1 MTSQQ
6 EIKQFASLKLP
17 KYRQKYG
24 QFLVEGRKVVEEVFH
39 SDLHVVRILFTS
51 EYAQK
56 HGVGDNWDQISS
68 KDMQKISQF
77 DTPPG
82 VVAVVEIPKS
92 MPFQPQAGLNLI
104 LDGISDPGN
113 LGAILRIADW
123 YGISQVLLSED
134 CVDVYNFKCLSAS
147 MGSFLRVQ
155 TSRVDLEAWLKSQ
168 QNGSSSLEPV
178 VYGAYLNGTSIYEV
192 TPPEQPYF
200 LVIGSEAHGIRE
212 GLKSLINS
220 PITIPA
226 RGGAESLNASV
237 ATAILIDR
245 LMVNIHRNTR

>member
-1 MTSQQ
+1 M
-6 EIKQFASLKLP
+6 
-17 KYRQKYG
+17 
-24 QFLVEGRKVVEEVFH
+24 
-39 SDLHVVRILFTS
+39 RILFTS

-56 HGVGDNWDQISS
+56 HGVGDHWDQVSN
-68 KDMQKISQF
+68 KDMQKMSQF

-82 VVAVVEIPKS
+82 VLAVVEIPKTP
-92 MPFQPQAGLNLI
+92 PFQPQLGMNLI

-123 YGISQVLLSED
+123 YGLNQVLLSEN

-155 TSRVDLEAWLKSQ
+155 TPRVNLEEWLKKQVNSA
-168 QNGSSSLEPV
+168 SAV
-178 VYGAYLNGTSIYEV
+178 VYGAYLNGESIYNVE
-192 TPPEQPYF
+192 PPKSPYF
-200 LVIGSEAHGIRE
+200 LVIGSEAHGIRD
-212 GLKSLINS
+212 GLKSLINH

-237 ATAILIDR
+237 ATAS
-245 LMVNIHRNTR
+245 

>member
-56 HGVGDNWDQISS
+56 HGVGDNWDQISN
-68 KDMQKISQF
+68 KDMQKMSQF

-82 VVAVVEIPKS
+82 VLAVVEIPQTP
-92 MPFQPQAGLNLI
+92 PFQPQLGMNLI

-123 YGISQVLLSED
+123 YGLQQVLLSED

-155 TSRVDLEAWLKSQ
+155 TPRVNLELWLKK
-168 QNGSSSLEPV
+168 QNEAAQTT
-178 VYGAYLNGTSIYEV
+178 VYGAYLNGESIYTV
-192 TPPEQPYF
+192 QPPEGAYF
-200 LVIGSEAHGIRE
+200 LVIGSEAHGIRD
-212 GLKSLINS
+212 GLKPLINN

-245 LMVNIHRNTR
+245 LMGDIHRNAQ

>member
-39 SDLHVVRILFTS
+39 SDLQVVRILFTS

-56 HGVGDNWDQISS
+56 HGVGDDWNQVSN
-68 KDMQKISQF
+68 KDMQKMSQF

-82 VVAVVEIPKS
+82 VLAVVEIPKT
-92 MPFQPQAGLNLI
+92 PTFQPQPGMNLI

-123 YGISQVLLSED
+123 YGLNQVLLSED
-134 CVDVYNFKCLSAS
+134 CVDGYNFKCLSAS

-155 TSRVDLEAWLKSQ
+155 TPRVNLKEWLNEQINSA
-168 QNGSSSLEPV
+168 PTV
-178 VYGAYLNGTSIYEV
+178 VYGAYLNGESIYNVE
-192 TPPEQPYF
+192 PPISPYF
-200 LVIGSEAHGIRE
+200 LVIGSEAHGIRD
-212 GLKSLINS
+212 GLKSLINH

-245 LMVNIHRNTR
+245 LMGNIHRNTL

>member
-39 SDLHVVRILFTS
+39 SDLQVVRILFTS
-51 EYAQK
+51 DYAQK
-56 HGVGDNWDQISS
+56 HGVGDHWDQVSN
-68 KDMQKISQF
+68 KDMQKMSQF

-82 VVAVVEIPKS
+82 VLAVVEIPKI
-92 MPFQPQAGLNLI
+92 PPYQPQLGLNLI

-123 YGISQVLLSED
+123 YGLNQVLLSDD
-134 CVDVYNFKCLSAS
+134 CVDGYNFKCLSAS

-155 TSRVDLEAWLKSQ
+155 TPRVNLKEWLNEQINSA
-168 QNGSSSLEPV
+168 PTV
-178 VYGAYLNGTSIYEV
+178 VYGAYLNGESIYTVE
-192 TPPEQPYF
+192 PPKSPYF
-200 LVIGSEAHGIRE
+200 LVIGSEAHGIRD
-212 GLKSLINS
+212 GLKSLINH

-245 LMVNIHRNTR
+245 LMGDIHRNTL